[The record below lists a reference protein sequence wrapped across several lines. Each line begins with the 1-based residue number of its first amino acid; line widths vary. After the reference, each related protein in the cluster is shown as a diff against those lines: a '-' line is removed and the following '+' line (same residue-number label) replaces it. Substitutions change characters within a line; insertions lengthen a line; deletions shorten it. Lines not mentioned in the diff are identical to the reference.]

1 MYNLRPSI
9 DECSQKGYGDGIK
22 IQLFKSVKVSK
33 IETGLPLSAML
44 ETKLIISIIIVPAW
58 SYNVKW
64 VSFDLNVASW
74 KRPILVIRKTKW
86 GKQVFLSEWTYCLWV
101 EGKVYFLKGWF
112 LRDRSYNDGVSSL
125 EKSFIACPSGE
136 VLQEYLFI
144 FYNL

>member
-64 VSFDLNVASW
+64 VSFDLNVAS
-74 KRPILVIRKTKW
+74 
-86 GKQVFLSEWTYCLWV
+86 
-101 EGKVYFLKGWF
+101 
-112 LRDRSYNDGVSSL
+112 
-125 EKSFIACPSGE
+125 
-136 VLQEYLFI
+136 
-144 FYNL
+144 